1 MSVRRPLAQVRAP
14 DEAAAEE
21 RAWTVVRAAYADRL
35 PVRRRTPHARLL
47 LVPALAAL
55 VVGVALTPAGAT
67 VGRWIR
73 HALGEPH
80 AASALFSLPAPGRLL
95 VSGPDG
101 AWVVGASG
109 SKRRLGSWPQASW
122 SPNGRY
128 VAVASG
134 STLAAV
140 DPMGI
145 PQWTLTRP
153 AVSDP
158 RWWPPL
164 GYFVA
169 YLSRSSLRVVGGNGL
184 DDRLLAAHVDRVA
197 PAWRPG
203 FAYQLA
209 YVAASGSVVVRDA
222 QSGSVSWHGPPGPKP
237 IALGWSSGGTRLLVL
252 SREGA
257 RVYDPLGRLV
267 SRIELA
273 RGDPARAGAL
283 SPDGRMLA
291 LVRGGAS
298 DAVLYDVTL
307 ESPPPTSVF
316 SGAGLGQLAWSPNGR
331 WLLITWPAPDQWIF
345 VRTTLGRGRRLLA
358 VSRIAEEFA
367 PGRRPGG
374 YPGLDGWCCTS
385 TSTGAT
391 G

>member
-1 MSVRRPLAQVRAP
+1 MSLRRRLAEVRAP
-14 DEAAAEE
+14 DEAGAED
-21 RAWTVVRAAYADRL
+21 RAWTVVRGAYADRL
-35 PVRRRTPHARLL
+35 PVRRPTPRARLL

-55 VVGVALTPAGAT
+55 VAGIALTPAGAT
-67 VGRWIR
+67 VGRWLR

-80 AASALFSLPAPGRLL
+80 AASALFSLPAPGRVL
-95 VSGPDG
+95 VSGHDG
-101 AWVVGASG
+101 AWIVGAGG

-140 DPMGI
+140 DSMGTA
-145 PQWTLTRP
+145 QWTLTRP

-169 YLSRSSLRVVGGNGL
+169 YLSRSSLRVVWGNGRN
-184 DDRLLAAHVDRVA
+184 DRLLAAHVARVA

-209 YVAASGSVVVRDA
+209 YVAASGAVVVRDA
-222 QSGSVSWHGPPGPKP
+222 ATGSIAWHTPPGPKP
-237 IALGWSSGGTRLLVL
+237 ITLEWSSAGTRLLVL
-252 SREGA
+252 NRDDA

-267 SRIELA
+267 SRIFIA
-273 RGDPARAGAL
+273 HDAPARAGAL
-283 SPDGRMLA
+283 SPDGRTLA
-291 LVRGGAS
+291 LVRGGAG
-298 DAVLYDVTL
+298 DAVLYDVTVRDP
-307 ESPPPTSVF
+307 SPTPVF
-316 SGAGLGQLAWSPNGR
+316 SGAGLGPLAWSPNGR
-331 WLLITWPAPDQWIF
+331 WLLITWPAPDQWVF
-345 VRTTLGRGRRLLA
+345 VRTTLRTRGRRLLA

-367 PGRRPGG
+367 PGREPRG
-374 YPGLDGWCCTS
+374 YPGLDGWCCTTVS
-385 TSTGAT
+385 R
-391 G
+391 